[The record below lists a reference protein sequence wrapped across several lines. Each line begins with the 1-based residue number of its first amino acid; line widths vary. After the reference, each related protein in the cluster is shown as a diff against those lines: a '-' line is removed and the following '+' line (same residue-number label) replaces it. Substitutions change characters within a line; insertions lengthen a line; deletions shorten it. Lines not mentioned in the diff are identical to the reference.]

1 MSHKL
6 SMIFWT
12 AVAAAIV
19 VWAAVTSVA
28 QEGVGQKIGR
38 SLDQGVHAIGSTVE
52 EGWQQVKEKANRMG
66 VSGRVYAR
74 LHWDKALQSATLD
87 IDVHDGGVVTLK
99 GSVADDDAKHTAERL
114 ASDTVGVTKV
124 ISELGSSRPPRPRRD
139 KAAFATVTVVRL

>member
-1 MSHKL
+1 MSQNTTRKL
-6 SMIFWT
+6 SALFWVV
-12 AVAAAIV
+12 VAAAIV

-38 SLDQGVHAIGSTVE
+38 KVDQGVNAIGSTVE
-52 EGWQQVKEKANRMG
+52 EGWQDVKAKANRMG

-87 IDVHDGGVVTLK
+87 IEVRGDGIVTLK
-99 GSVADDDAKHTAERL
+99 GSVADDEAKHTAERL

-124 ISELGSSRPPRPRRD
+124 VSELAVAPPAATSR
-139 KAAFATVTVVRL
+139 